1 MPRITMADLAEQ
13 LATVTAQLAALQAAP
28 ASPSTASEH
37 FRTGKRDANG
47 NVPGGF
53 PCTADGGCGRTL
65 KTDKAAAS
73 HDVKGTHY
81 HVAAK

>member
-1 MPRITMADLAEQ
+1 MPRTTMAD
-13 LATVTAQLAALQAAP
+13 VLAAMEALAAEVATLKAAP
-28 ASPSTASEH
+28 AAPSTASEH

-47 NVPGGF
+47 NVKGGF
-53 PCTADGGCGRTL
+53 PCTLGCGRTL

-73 HDVKGTHY
+73 HDTKATHY